1 MSNARKKIV
10 VVSLFAVV
18 AAVAIAA
25 LGALGVVLHRVR
37 QFDAANNCRVLAGK
51 TPLDMHEEQVKSVA
65 PGGENG
71 KTTAKSTSATQKPQE
86 HKNLAAAT
94 NHFAMVQEMRFERD
108 EKRIAIKFSHKPEPE
123 DVMRYI
129 LISPRVDNITV
140 DTEEDYEYWRKRT
153 WHWVYLKS
161 ENYRFRTPYTVTVK
175 REMPFSDGWR
185 LERDFRRT
193 VERPDLRP
201 TVSLVDAGR
210 YLPPIGEKAVAVN
223 IANVSR
229 IACAV
234 RYVLPENIVQL
245 LAREEEQYRKSLPY
259 WRAEVE
265 ADSEA
270 TTEISAAPTCW
281 EEEVPNKLNEWS
293 KHPVK
298 LRHEN
303 GVVSNGVYLLSVRN
317 GDKPESDSNAPEYRL
332 ICMTD
337 IGLSVRRDEYGI
349 RVWVTSLTTGKPVPG
364 AEATLYASS
373 RVLMASAKTGR
384 DGEATLTGWDTRYK
398 PFALVVAKAD
408 KSDFAFMAI
417 RDSMKV
423 DEPLPSGVRPAYTK
437 PDECKAFIWT
447 ERGIYRHG
455 ERIMLHAILRNGE
468 GNAPAQFPVRAR
480 FEDPS
485 GREVFS
491 ASAVCDEYGAVKF
504 ENFYAPDHLPSG
516 KWKIKLFTPGKAGTL
531 LGEHVIKIEEF
542 VPPQVRV
549 TLKSLPD
556 AKADVSNFAYKVAAE
571 HLFGGPAKK
580 LSAESLVAFS
590 DADFAP
596 VNWKGFRFGDPLREL
611 KPNYTR
617 LPAKFT
623 DDNGEAEF
631 SIGLKDEWG
640 LPKAA
645 VKVTI
650 QGSVFE
656 TGGRPSIT
664 RCSRILHKYPYYL
677 GSDVPQYIRQRPG
690 FAKFRIVQVEPDGKP
705 HKAARKLKAELWKIE
720 RVYNLAKNP
729 SGSYSWDS
737 ERVRKRV
744 DVAESV
750 DVADS
755 GEGTVEL
762 PVSGS
767 GDYEFTVEDE
777 ALGISH
783 TATFWI
789 SAGGDDEVR
798 ANLKNPTA
806 VAISSDKTM
815 YREGDRPRLTVKTP
829 FRGMAWLAVMRARV
843 LYTRVFEITNLTSV
857 VELDALDGAWAPD
870 VDVAIS
876 VVQSVEAG
884 KSHLAA
890 RAHGIATLRI
900 RTRDSELPVEIKS
913 SVRCADKGGSDME
926 VQLAARGEAAIGER
940 AVVTV
945 VDEGINMLTN
955 EQVPD
960 PIGFFS
966 VEHGGW
972 HPLYDLYNRLL
983 PVYDAGLKTTGVKT
997 GGGGLEGL
1005 MNRVSPVPT
1014 RRFKPLSMWQLDV
1027 PLTNGA
1033 AVVKFKLPE
1042 FVGEVRVTAFAYG
1055 RRATGCAAIQQ
1066 KVSPKLVMQP
1076 DAPRFAAPGDRF
1088 ALTLALFNRSGKDA
1102 EARYEIKA
1110 EGAVKLIDGAAGLV
1124 AIKDGD
1130 SKVMNFMAEAK
1141 SAIGQGVI
1149 TYRASGCGESHVG
1162 VIELPVRPAVAWEER
1177 AEVVVLRPGKEIVS
1191 VNAGGSGSMPEVTR
1205 RMFSVSG
1212 SPMAEL
1218 VSAFDYLAE
1227 YPHGCLEQTT
1237 SRMFPLVY
1245 GGGFL
1250 NRLPSSRTSKAAEL
1264 NDIVNAGVTRVV
1276 SMLRQNDFVMW
1287 PDANCPPWDREVSLY
1302 AAHFLVEAEAAGFK
1316 VGKFAS
1322 EHVRELL
1329 KKWAFDSNTNISA
1342 YACHTLALAGC
1353 PEKDRMFALYDA
1365 RSKLPLVSRA
1375 RLARAFARTG
1385 DPKRAR
1391 ELVAD
1396 AAILPKNVKDAAFAL
1411 MTIMELDSSDKRIP
1425 DLVLYLQRNRDKA
1438 RFHWGTTGDNAH
1450 ALIAL
1455 AAYYRANDGGGGKPV
1470 VTMTREGGSPAEK
1483 IDCRKTVQIDGGGDV
1498 VLRNEGKGDAFVSM
1512 KTLSL
1517 PSANAVTNE
1526 HNLIRI
1532 SRRFMTSEGFDADLG
1547 NLTRGE
1553 LLIGEIT
1560 LDADRDFEF
1569 TDLVVQDLF
1578 PACLEPDRK
1587 EVAEAYAKYHGKGST
1602 KWVLRSDVRDDRVLV
1617 FSRPVSIKS
1626 GDIDRAKAKFF
1637 YAVRVITPGD
1647 FVLPGTRVEAMYA
1660 PEVKAQTAPSRIRV
1674 RP

>member
-1 MSNARKKIV
+1 MSNVQKKV
-10 VVSLFAVV
+10 VFLSLFAVV
-18 AAVAIAA
+18 AAVAIASVAA
-25 LGALGVVLHRVR
+25 LGEVLRRVH
-37 QFDAANNCRVLAGK
+37 QFDEDNNCRVLAGM
-51 TPLDMHEEQVKSVA
+51 TPIDVWKVE
-65 PGGENG
+65 
-71 KTTAKSTSATQKPQE
+71 AKSATPDKGTVKATERTSSTQQTVQKSKQD
-86 HKNLAAAT
+86 AAAT
-94 NHFAMVQEMRFERD
+94 NEFARVQEIRFQGD
-108 EKRIAIKFSHKPEPE
+108 EKRIAIKFSQKPTPE
-123 DVMRYI
+123 DVLRYV
-129 LISPRVDNITV
+129 LISPKVDDITV

-161 ENYRFRTPYTVTVK
+161 ENYKFRTPYTVTVK
-175 REMPFSDGWR
+175 REMPFANGWK
-185 LERDFRRT
+185 LEQDFRRT
-193 VERPDLRP
+193 IERPDLAP
-201 TVSLVDAGR
+201 TVSLVDSGR
-210 YLPPIGEKAVAVN
+210 YLPPIGDKSVAINVAN
-223 IANVSR
+223 ISKIV
-229 IACAV
+229 CAV

-270 TTEISAAPTCW
+270 TTEISTAPTSW
-281 EEEVPNKLNEWS
+281 EEEVPNRLNEWS
-293 KHPVK
+293 RHPVK
-298 LRHEN
+298 LRYEN

-317 GDKPESDSNAPEYRL
+317 GDKPESYENSPEYRL
-332 ICMTD
+332 VCMTD
-337 IGLSVRRDEYGI
+337 LGLSVRRDEYGL
-349 RVWVTSLTTGKPVPG
+349 RVWVTSLTTGRPVPG
-364 AEATLYASS
+364 VEARLYASS
-373 RVLMASAKTGR
+373 RVMLASAKAGS
-384 DGEATLTGWDTRYK
+384 DGVATLTGWDTRYE
-398 PFALVVAKAD
+398 PFALVVAKED

-417 RDSMKV
+417 RGSMEI
-423 DEPLPSGVRPAYTK
+423 DEALPSGTRPGYKK
-437 PDECKAFIWT
+437 PDECRAFIWT

-455 ERIMLHAILRNGE
+455 EKILLHAILRNGE
-468 GNAPAQFPVRAR
+468 GNAPGQFPVKAR

-485 GREVFS
+485 GREVSS

-504 ENFYAPDHLPSG
+504 DGFFAPDHLPSG
-516 KWKIKLFTPGKAGTL
+516 KWKIKVMTPGKGGVL
-531 LGEHVIKIEEF
+531 LGERTVKIEEF

-549 TLKSLPD
+549 SLKDLPD
-556 AKADVSNFAYKVAAE
+556 AKADVTNFTYKVAAE

-596 VNWKGFRFGDPLREL
+596 AVWKGFRFGDPLREIT
-611 KPNYTR
+611 PNYTR

-623 DDNGEAEF
+623 DDKGEAEF

-656 TGGRPSIT
+656 TGGRPSVT
-664 RCSRILHKYPYYL
+664 RASRILHKYPYYI
-677 GSDVPQYIRQRPG
+677 GSDIPQYIKQRDG
-690 FAKFRIVQVEPDGKP
+690 LAKYRIVQVEPDGKP
-705 HKAARKLKAELWKIE
+705 HKVARRLKAKLWKIE
-720 RVYNLAKNP
+720 RVYNLARTR

-737 ERVRKRV
+737 ERVRRGVGAVEFV
-744 DVAESV
+744 DVAGN
-750 DVADS
+750 

-767 GDYEFTVEDE
+767 GDYEFTVEDDE
-777 ALGISH
+777 LGISH
-783 TATFWI
+783 TAKFWI

-806 VAISSDKTM
+806 VAMSPDKPL
-815 YREGDRPRLTVKTP
+815 YREGEKPRITVKAP
-829 FRGMAWLAVMRARV
+829 FRGMAWLAVMREKV

-884 KSHLAA
+884 KNHLAA

-913 SVRCADKGGSDME
+913 SVRCADQGGSD
-926 VQLAARGEAAIGER
+926 LAVRLTARGEFAVGER

-945 VDEGINMLTN
+945 VDEGINILTD

-983 PVYDAGLKTTGVKT
+983 PVYDAGLKATGAKT
-997 GGGGLEGL
+997 GGDGLEGL

-1033 AVVKFKLPE
+1033 AEVKFKLPE
-1042 FVGEVRVTAFAYG
+1042 FVGEVRVTALAYN

-1076 DAPRFAAPGDRF
+1076 DAPGFAAPGDRF

-1102 EARYEIKA
+1102 EAEYEIKA
-1110 EGAVKLIDGAAGLV
+1110 EGAVRLIDGAVGRKTL
-1124 AIKDGD
+1124 KDGD
-1130 SKVMNFMAEAK
+1130 SAVMNFMAEAK

-1149 TYRASGCGESHVG
+1149 TYRATGCGESHTG

-1177 AEVVVLRPGKEIVS
+1177 AEVVVLKPGQEVVS
-1191 VNAGGSGSMPEVTR
+1191 TNAGGHGLMPEVTR
-1205 RMFSVSG
+1205 RTFAVSG

-1250 NRLPSSRTSKAAEL
+1250 NRLPSSMTSKASEVKG
-1264 NDIVNAGVTRVV
+1264 IVNAGVTRVV
-1276 SMLRQNDFVMW
+1276 SMLRQNDFTMW
-1287 PDANCPPWDREVSLY
+1287 PDANCPPWDREVSVY
-1302 AAHFLVEAEAAGFK
+1302 AAHFLIEAEAAGFA
-1316 VGKFAS
+1316 VGKAAS
-1322 EHVRELL
+1322 DRVRELL
-1329 KKWAFDSNTNISA
+1329 RKWAFDSSTNISA

-1353 PEKDRMFALYDA
+1353 PEKDRMFALYDM
-1365 RSKLPLVSRA
+1365 REKLSLVSRA
-1375 RLARAFARTG
+1375 RLARAFARIG

-1396 AAILPKNVKDAAFAL
+1396 AAILPKRVKDAAVAL
-1411 MTIMELDSSDKRIP
+1411 MTLMELDAGDKRIP
-1425 DLVLYLQRNRDKA
+1425 ELVLYLQRNRDKA

-1450 ALIAL
+1450 ALMAL
-1455 AAYYRANDGGGGKPV
+1455 AAYYRANDAGNGKPV
-1470 VTMTREGGSPAEK
+1470 VSMARGGSQAAK
-1483 IDCRKTVQIDGGGDV
+1483 IDCGKAVQVEGGGDV
-1498 VLRNEGKGDAFVSM
+1498 VLRNEGTGNAFVSM

-1517 PSANAVTNE
+1517 PSADAVTNE

-1532 SRRFMTSEGFDADLG
+1532 SRRFMTSEGFDVDLG

-1560 LDADRDFEF
+1560 LDADRDFNF

-1626 GDIDRAKAKFF
+1626 GDIDQAKAKFF

-1647 FVLPGTRVEAMYA
+1647 FVMPGTRVEAMYA
-1660 PEVKAQTAPSRIRV
+1660 PEVKAQTAPSRICV